1 MADRKKP
8 DRRVLELFD
17 GYVHGTISRRQ
28 FLDRAATFTATGVSA
43 TALLA
48 ALSPDYALAQ
58 QVDPADTSISTSY
71 KKYTSP
77 AGAGVM
83 RGYYAR
89 PAIVD
94 HKLPGVVVIHEN
106 RGLNPYIEDVVRRL
120 AVAGFIAFAP
130 DALTPLGGY
139 PGNDDEGRAM
149 QRQRDQAEMVEDFIA
164 AVTFVQKHPDCTG
177 KVGSVGFCFGGEVSL
192 RLAVRLPELGAAVA
206 FYGRHPSADDAAS
219 VRTPLM
225 LHHAG
230 LDDRVN
236 ASWPAFEKALE
247 DNGLEY
253 VDYLYADVNHGF
265 HNDTTPRF
273 DADAA
278 GLAWQRTIG
287 HFSRNLMSKA
297 QQGTFSPRARP

>member
-1 MADRKKP
+1 MAETKGY

-17 GYVHGTISRRQ
+17 GYVHGKITRRQ
-28 FLDRAATFTATGVSA
+28 FLDRAAAFTAAGVSA

-48 ALSPDYALAQ
+48 ALSPDYSLAQ
-58 QVDPADTSISTSY
+58 QVDPDDASISTSY
-71 KKYTSP
+71 KKYASP

-83 RGYYAR
+83 RGYFAR
-89 PAIVD
+89 PAVID

-106 RGLNPYIEDVVRRL
+106 RGLNPYIEDVARRL

-149 QRQRDQAEMVEDFIA
+149 QRQRDRSEMVEDFIA
-164 AVTFVQKHPDCTG
+164 AVTYLRQHPDCTG
-177 KVGSVGFCFGGEVSL
+177 KVGAVGFCFGGAVSL

-206 FYGRHPSADDAAS
+206 FYGSHPSAEDAA
-219 VRTPLM
+219 RIRAPLM

-247 DNGLEY
+247 ENDVQY
-253 VDYLYADVNHGF
+253 VNHMYADVNHGF

-278 GLAWQRTIG
+278 ALAWQRTIE
-287 HFSRNLMSKA
+287 HFSSNLMSNA
-297 QQGTFSPRARP
+297 